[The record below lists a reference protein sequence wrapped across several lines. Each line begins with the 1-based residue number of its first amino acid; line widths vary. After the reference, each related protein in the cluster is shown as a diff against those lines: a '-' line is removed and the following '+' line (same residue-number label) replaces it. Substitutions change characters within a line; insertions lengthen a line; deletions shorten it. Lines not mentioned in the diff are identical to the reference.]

1 VTFRDAHEISGEL
14 VRFCEQHGLELDEP
28 TDAQYAEVSSH
39 LTPEIRAVLTV
50 RGSIG
55 SRQGVGGT
63 APERVAEQLAELTQ
77 RVARLVR
84 DLDPV
89 SA

>member
-1 VTFRDAHEISGEL
+1 
-14 VRFCEQHGLELDEP
+14 
-28 TDAQYAEVSSH
+28 
-39 LTPEIRAVLTV
+39 V

-63 APERVAEQLAELTQ
+63 APERVAEQLAELTE
-77 RVARLVR
+77 RVAHLVR